1 MVGVEAG
8 AYSWRPSHAQVA
20 AMSLQAGYVHTPVS
34 VGELADKLT
43 ILQIKSERIADPA
56 KLANIRTE
64 LASLEPLWLDVLKSD
79 ASLDA
84 LRVELKVINE
94 RMWDVQDA
102 LRAKEAAQ
110 SFDAGFIQL
119 ARDVARHN
127 GDRIQVKNDIN
138 RRSGSSIQEVKQYQV
153 DG

>member
-1 MVGVEAG
+1 MSQNA
-8 AYSWRPSHAQVA
+8 AYV
-20 AMSLQAGYVHTPVS
+20 LTPVS

-43 ILQIKSERIADPA
+43 ILQIKSERIAEPA

-64 LASLEPLWLDVLKSD
+64 IASLEPLWLDVLKTHAD
-79 ASLDA
+79 LDA

-102 LRAKEAAQ
+102 LRAKESAQ
-110 SFDAGFIQL
+110 TFDAQFIQL
-119 ARDVARHN
+119 ARDVGRHN
-127 GDRIQVKNDIN
+127 GDRMQVKNQIN
-138 RRSGSSIQEVKQYQV
+138 QRSGSSIQEVKQYQV